1 MSADRAG
8 ASVAALLSDALA
20 HILAILRG
28 EIALAK
34 AEMRDN
40 AAKIGGAVGLMA
52 VAAVLGMVG
61 LNTLAGAAVLALI
74 AAGMT
79 EVGAA
84 VTVGFAVVGVAV
96 ILVLVARARLKTASL
111 APQRVAS
118 NLRKDAAVVT
128 GGGTNV

>member
-1 MSADRAG
+1 MSAERAG

-40 AAKIGGAVGLMA
+40 AAKICGAVGMMA

-84 VTVGFAVVGVAV
+84 LTVGSAVVGVAV

-128 GGGTNV
+128 GGGTNG